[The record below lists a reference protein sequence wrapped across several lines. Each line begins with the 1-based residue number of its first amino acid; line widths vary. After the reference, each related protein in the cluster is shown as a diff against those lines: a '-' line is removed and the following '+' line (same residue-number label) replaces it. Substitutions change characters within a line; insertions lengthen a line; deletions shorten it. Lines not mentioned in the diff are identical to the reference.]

1 MKQAAARAMEPQLS
15 ELVKSNRLEARAH
28 EEDLETALRE
38 LQSVLERES
47 TDKVVPNQRGALTS
61 TIPDRH
67 NT

>member
-1 MKQAAARAMEPQLS
+1 MKQAAARAIEPQLS

-47 TDKVVPNQRGALTS
+47 TDKVVPN
-61 TIPDRH
+61 
-67 NT
+67 